1 MAALSEQ
8 LRISAV
14 LGGPICLP
22 SGHLHIDALLAYAA
36 VQERGPER
44 ALDTSMID
52 DIEIPVAREPH
63 GRFHLCSTSQF
74 EVEASELQY
83 TNRRPPVEQYQTLG
97 VGNAKLRRVQI
108 NLGANKAYRIPRH
121 VEYLVDDTITWFAV
135 GDGDAIRSLLTG
147 ITHLGK
153 RRGVGLGKVLEW
165 RVEPCDPWG
174 DGFPVVRE
182 GKPLRPLP
190 TDWVGVTD
198 SSAGFGCITYP
209 YYDHAKEDMCLLPQ

>member
-1 MAALSEQ
+1 MLNEQ
-8 LRISAV
+8 LRITAT

-22 SGHLHIDALLAYAA
+22 GGHLHIDALLCYAV

-44 ALDTSMID
+44 ALDVTMID
-52 DIEIPVAREPH
+52 DIEIPVARES
-63 GRFHLCSTSQF
+63 GGLFHLCSTSLF
-74 EVEASELQY
+74 KVETADLQY

-97 VGNAKLRRVQI
+97 LHNTKLRRVQI

-121 VEYLVDDTITWFAV
+121 VEYLVDDRIDWFAI
-135 GDGDAIRSLLTG
+135 GDGAAIRELLAG

-165 RVEPCDPWG
+165 RVEPCESWG
-174 DGFPVVRE
+174 HGFPVVRD

-190 TDWVGVTD
+190 TDWSGVTD
-198 SSAGFGCITYP
+198 GRAGFGCITYP
-209 YYDHAKEDMCLLPQ
+209 YYDHAKEDLCLLP